1 MYNMGDKSKI
11 HDELRF
17 PYSIYLEGDSV
28 VYVKDEKDERTLAK
42 HFPEFFS
49 DE

>member
-1 MYNMGDKSKI
+1 MNSKI
-11 HDELRF
+11 HEELRF
-17 PYSIYLEGDSV
+17 PYRINLEDDSV

-49 DE
+49 DDKA